1 LFRGT
6 VPSDGFGPDALG
18 AYTDPQVLQV
28 ASASFNWLLPSGDN
42 AMLNV
47 PTGNN
52 SVLQAPG
59 SSSQQPVAEGN
70 PSSDDERRDNDA
82 QSRTL

>member
-1 LFRGT
+1 MAT
-6 VPSDGFGPDALG
+6 
-18 AYTDPQVLQV
+18 
-28 ASASFNWLLPSGDN
+28 ASFNWLLPSGDN

-59 SSSQQPVAEGN
+59 STPQQPVVEGN
-70 PSSDDERRDNDA
+70 PSSDDERRANDA